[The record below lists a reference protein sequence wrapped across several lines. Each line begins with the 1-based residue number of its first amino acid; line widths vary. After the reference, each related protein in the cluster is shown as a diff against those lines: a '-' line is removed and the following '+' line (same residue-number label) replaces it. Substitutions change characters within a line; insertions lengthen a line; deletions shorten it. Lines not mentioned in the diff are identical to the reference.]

1 MLFQKNANSNWFINE
16 IITRFEDRNFNN
28 SNDCNFSNTQ
38 EMKNEFAFTFG
49 IPYIGKPFHMFSE
62 KLGTLIK
69 NKFYVD
75 MNIYFKSF

>member
-28 SNDCNFSNTQ
+28 NSDCNFSNTQ

-49 IPYIGKPFHMFSE
+49 IAYIGKPSRTFSE
-62 KLGTLIK
+62 KLRALI
-69 NKFYVD
+69 NNIFYVD
-75 MNIYFKSF
+75 MNIYFKPF